1 MSLLLEQNQIL
12 DNFDWEKAYQKMWRQ
27 IWPYHLIP
35 RWTNYCDC
43 GQEECGHALD
53 WSDIWEPSEYLTCL
67 SFLRQVKK
75 RVDGKGVVE
84 REYLFKNPWQNHRK
98 YRGLEGGGERR
109 G

>member
-1 MSLLLEQNQIL
+1 
-12 DNFDWEKAYQKMWRQ
+12 MWRL